1 MANYNFLGLSAH
13 IDLNDTTANRLSV
26 IRQLIPVLYN
36 IDAVHIPIDRDDV
49 EDLLNDWK
57 STDES
62 PLPEDVIEIVENIKD
77 HVMRDDIDYY
87 NEQEG
92 LFYAEDGCFPG
103 QTPVEYTRSQ
113 VTAENDDLYIYI
125 PLTGKRKEQL
135 RDTARYIIK
144 SLRLVFGDDIAQIAV
159 LESDEYQVF
168 DKSQAKIIQK
178 ND

>member
-36 IDAVHIPIDRDDV
+36 IDAVHIPIDHDDV

-57 STDES
+57 NPDKS
-62 PLPEDVIEIVENIKD
+62 PLPQDVIAIIENIKNNGMQD
-77 HVMRDDIDYY
+77 EIERY

-92 LFYAEDGCFPG
+92 LFYAQDGCFPG
-103 QTPVEYTRSQ
+103 QMPDEYKRCQ

-125 PLTGKRKEQL
+125 PMTRKHEDQL
-135 RDTARYIIK
+135 RDIARYIIK
-144 SLRLVFGDDIAQIAV
+144 SLRIVFGDDVAQIAV
-159 LESDEYQVF
+159 LESDEYHVF

-178 ND
+178 KN